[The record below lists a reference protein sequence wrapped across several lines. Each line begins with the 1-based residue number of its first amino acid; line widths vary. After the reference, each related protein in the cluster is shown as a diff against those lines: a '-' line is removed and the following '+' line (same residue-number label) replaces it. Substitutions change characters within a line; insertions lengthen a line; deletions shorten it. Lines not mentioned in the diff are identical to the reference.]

1 MPHDERA
8 AAFATR
14 LKAILKDRKLTQL
27 QVMRDTTLSQQAISG
42 WCRGLHLPRAEALQ
56 ELAAYL
62 DMEPRA
68 LCPEAFDDAAV
79 KMSNQKSRSVQ
90 STTKKAGTS
99 CGLTQGC
106 WSTKKCCRTCWRQT
120 IVLQS
125 AKKRETLKMSNLL
138 RLSETA

>member
-79 KMSNQKSRSVQ
+79 KM
-90 STTKKAGTS
+90 
-99 CGLTQGC
+99 
-106 WSTKKCCRTCWRQT
+106 
-120 IVLQS
+120 LQS
-125 AKKRETLKMSNLL
+125 KITFGPVDDQEGWYILRINPGLLVDEEMLQDVLAANNRFAKRKKTGDFEDVKLT
-138 RLSETA
+138 